1 MASDFA
7 HYLIFSLFLAKVNF
21 LVEVSEVCG
30 RNLLQGPFVYTFNG
44 LGMTLCVVCTWRA
57 AHVSG
62 RNVLG
67 YTAHV
72 RRLLISALQVV
83 TGKRFVGQRGGGSL

>member
-30 RNLLQGPFVYTFNG
+30 RNLLQDPFVYTYNG

-57 AHVSG
+57 AHFSG

-67 YTAHV
+67 CTAHV
-72 RRLLISALQVV
+72 
-83 TGKRFVGQRGGGSL
+83 